1 MKSSPRSLIL
11 LGLWGFL
18 LGWTYLATEKYRNE
32 DTAFNHFDIAK
43 AFQWPVV
50 NICPMY
56 LFRRN
61 ISRKTFEEMEVEIN
75 QTILSYS
82 QVVLFPKGVTID
94 DEFK

>member
-1 MKSSPRSLIL
+1 MKCRSRTLIL
-11 LGLWGFL
+11 LGLWIFL
-18 LGWTYLATEKYRNE
+18 FGWIYHAVTKYLNE
-32 DTAFNHFDIAK
+32 DTAFNHFEVAK

-50 NICPMY
+50 NVCPMY

-61 ISRKTFEEMEVEIN
+61 ISSKTFEEMEEEIN

-82 QVVLFPKGVTID
+82 QVVMFPKGVTID